1 MNAIFYKEWIK
12 TRWYLLLALLVTLGF
27 AGYSMLR
34 INRVASMKG
43 VEHVWEVMLSRDT
56 VFVDLLEFIPLLVG
70 ILLALVQ
77 FVPEM
82 HHKCLK
88 LTLHLPYPQLRMIN
102 LMLLY
107 GLVVLLIC
115 FAANYVLMTVYMQG
129 VLAPELYSRIL
140 LTALVSGRYCRLSS
154 DFMDMPGTD
163 LETPRPQSG
172 NLCIAVAYL
181 LPGSGTGSLQRF
193 PALAGNL
200 HPAHGKSLMAF
211 HCTVQSRRTRL
222 TGYTFT
228 IKNEKDNETF

>member
-43 VEHVWEVMLSRDT
+43 VEHVWEVMLARDT

-115 FAANYVLMTVYMQG
+115 FAANYLLMTVYMQG

-140 LTALVSGRYCRLSS
+140 LTVLPWYLAGI
-154 DFMDMPGTD
+154 D
-163 LETPRPQSG
+163 
-172 NLCIAVAYL
+172 AYL
-181 LPGSGTGSLQRF
+181 LISWICLEPTWKRRVLNLVISVLLLRIFFLAPAPEAYNAFLPWLAIYTLLTASLSWLSIARF
-193 PALAGNL
+193 KAGE
-200 HPAHGKSLMAF
+200 
-211 HCTVQSRRTRL
+211 Q
-222 TGYTFT
+222 
-228 IKNEKDNETF
+228 D

>member
-107 GLVVLLIC
+107 GLIVLLAC
-115 FAANYVLMTVYMQG
+115 FAANYLLMTVYMQG

-140 LTALVSGRYCRLSS
+140 LTAL
-154 DFMDMPGTD
+154 PGIW
-163 LETPRPQSG
+163 Q
-172 NLCIAVAYL
+172 V
-181 LPGSGTGSLQRF
+181 LPLIF
-193 PALAGNL
+193 
-200 HPAHGKSLMAF
+200 
-211 HCTVQSRRTRL
+211 
-222 TGYTFT
+222 
-228 IKNEKDNETF
+228 

>member
-43 VEHVWEVMLSRDT
+43 VEHVWEVMMSRDT

-107 GLVVLLIC
+107 GLIVLLTC
-115 FAANYVLMTVYMQG
+115 FAGLHARRPGSGTLFTDS
-129 VLAPELYSRIL
+129 ADSSS
-140 LTALVSGRYCRLSS
+140 LVSGGHCRLSS
-154 DFMDMPGTD
+154 DFVDMPGTD
-163 LETPRPQSG
+163 LETARPQSG
-172 NLCIAVAYL
+172 NLRIAVAYL
-181 LPGSGTGSLQRF
+181 LPGSGTGSL
-193 PALAGNL
+193 
-200 HPAHGKSLMAF
+200 
-211 HCTVQSRRTRL
+211 
-222 TGYTFT
+222 
-228 IKNEKDNETF
+228 

>member
-1 MNAIFYKEWIK
+1 
-12 TRWYLLLALLVTLGF
+12 
-27 AGYSMLR
+27 MLR

-56 VFVDLLEFIPLLVG
+56 VFVDLLEFIPIG
-70 ILLALVQ
+70 RDTACSGTI
-77 FVPEM
+77 VPEM

-129 VLAPELYSRIL
+129 VLAPEHYSRIL
-140 LTALVSGRYCRLSS
+140 LTALPWYLAG
-154 DFMDMPGTD
+154 
-163 LETPRPQSG
+163 
-172 NLCIAVAYL
+172 IAAYL
-181 LPGSGTGSLQRF
+181 LISWICLEPTWKRRVLNLVISVLLLRIFFLAPAPEAYNAFLPWLAIYTLLTASL
-193 PALAGNL
+193 
-200 HPAHGKSLMAF
+200 LMAL
-211 HCTVQSRRTRL
+211 HCTVQGRRTRL